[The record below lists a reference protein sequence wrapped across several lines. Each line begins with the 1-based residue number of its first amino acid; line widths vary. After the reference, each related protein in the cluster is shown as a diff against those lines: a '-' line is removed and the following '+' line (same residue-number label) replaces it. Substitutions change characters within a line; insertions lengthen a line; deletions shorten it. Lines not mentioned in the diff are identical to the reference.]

1 MPLSAAAWRGM
12 SPTNVE
18 NIKWVNPAELTPS
31 DKNPNQHPQ
40 EQIERLAEIIRYQG
54 FRSPIVVS
62 TRTNH
67 IVVGHGRLE
76 AAKLLGLNQV
86 PVSFQH
92 FDDWDQEYAHMIADN
107 AVSQWAKLDLAQI
120 NAEIPELGP
129 IDINL
134 LGLRD
139 FEIEP
144 MDKFDEP
151 KEKSEPQDKESS
163 LIKCPNCGVL
173 IDG

>member
-1 MPLSAAAWRGM
+1 M
-12 SPTNVE
+12 SPKHLDQ
-18 NIKWVNPAELTPS
+18 IKWVSPAELKAS
-31 DKNPNQHPQ
+31 EKNPNIHPK

-54 FRSPIVVS
+54 FRAPIVVS
-62 TRTNH
+62 TRTNE
-67 IVVGHGRLE
+67 IVAGHGRLE
-76 AAKLLGLNQV
+76 AAKLLGLELV

-144 MDKFDEP
+144 MDKFEP
-151 KEKSEPQDKESS
+151 GTEDDQGKLDQKQMTQ
-163 LIKCPNCGVL
+163 CPNCRDVFDHAKNKFEG
-173 IDG
+173 